1 MGLQKYFLEFNDK
14 IRMDYEVKN
23 ELATKRDILLEKLR
37 NDSNIPAFSEL
48 NLGSY
53 SMFTGIEN
61 INKDYDIDVAL
72 RFHVDKN
79 EYEPVELKDKI
90 YESLKNHTEYG
101 AEIKNPCVT
110 VIYKE
115 DGDVGYHVDLAV
127 FSYEDKNNT
136 DSQLYLARGK
146 KNSLEENKIWEE
158 ADPVGLKNRIMD
170 KFEDKKQRSQFR
182 RIIRYLKR
190 WKDIKFTN
198 GGNCEPPGIG
208 ITLLAY
214 EKFTPQKYDV
224 LLADYTFDDLE
235 ALIYLVNQIK
245 GMFYFAGV
253 GSDGSFLY
261 EIQYPLP
268 VKPYSDV
275 FAKMSLV
282 QMTDFKNKI
291 SKLSTDLDE
300 VRKESDIIKQC
311 ELLSKIFGT
320 DFPVPP
326 KDEESKLQRN
336 TIPPSSTSGIEL

>member
-1 MGLQKYFLEFNDK
+1 
-14 IRMDYEVKN
+14 MDYRIKS
-23 ELATKRDILLEKLR
+23 ELADKRDILLEKLK
-37 NDSNIPAFSEL
+37 NDSNIPVFSEL

-72 RFHVDKN
+72 RFNVGKN
-79 EYEPVELKDKI
+79 EYKPVELKEKV

-101 AEIKNPCVT
+101 AEIKSPCIT
-110 VIYKE
+110 VMYKK
-115 DGDVGYHVDLAV
+115 DGELAYHVDLAI
-127 FSYEDKNNT
+127 FSYENKEDKN
-136 DSQLYLARGK
+136 SQLYLARGK
-146 KNSLEENKIWEE
+146 KNSAEDKKVWEE
-158 ADPVGLKNRIMD
+158 ADPIGLKNKIVD
-170 KFEDKKQRSQFR
+170 KFDNKEQREQFR

-190 WKDIKFTN
+190 WKDIKFTD

-214 EKFTPQKYDV
+214 EKFIPQKYDV

-245 GMFYFAGV
+245 EMFYCAGV
-253 GSDGSFLY
+253 DSEGSFLY
-261 EIQYPLP
+261 KIQYSLP
-268 VKPYSDV
+268 VKPYSNV

-291 SKLSTDLDE
+291 SNLSTDLDE
-300 VRKESDIIKQC
+300 AKKESDIIKQC

-336 TIPPSSTSGIEL
+336 FVPPSSASGMV